1 MPMHASED
9 DVLAVA
15 YDAYGGPEVLKLR
28 SIPAPSPAPGEVL
41 VEVHAASM
49 NPVDWKVRSGM
60 LQKFFPVTFPAI
72 TGRDGAGEVIAAA
85 DSSLVGKRVCF
96 LAQRG
101 AGTWSQKIAL
111 QASLAVPIPSGMSYE
126 AAASLPLAGI
136 SAWVGLV
143 QTADVKPGM
152 RVLIHAAAGGVG
164 SVAVPIARLRGAKVI
179 ATCSQ
184 RNVDFVRALGA
195 REVIPYDQTAFEEHA
210 RDIDVVFDVVGG
222 DVHRRSYP
230 TLKRGG
236 IIVALAAAP
245 FEDESARWGV
255 KLATPQVLSDPAA
268 LAEIVGLVAA
278 GALKP
283 CVECVLPLADFA
295 KAHQMSE
302 TGHAR
307 GKTVLALGSPRPGA
321 KPA

>member
-1 MPMHASED
+1 MHATGN

-28 SIPAPSPAPGEVL
+28 RIPAPPPAHGQVL
-41 VEVHAASM
+41 VEVRAASM

-60 LQKFFPVTFPAI
+60 LQKYFPVTFPTI

-85 DSSLVGKRVCF
+85 ADADASLVGTRVCF

-111 QASLAVPIPSGMSYE
+111 QASLAVPIPSSMSYE
-126 AAASLPLAGI
+126 QAASLPLAGV

-164 SVAVPIARLRGAKVI
+164 SMAVQIARLRGATVI

-184 RNVDFVRALGA
+184 HNVDFVRALGA
-195 REVIPYDQTAFEEHA
+195 QEVFPYDQTAFEEHA
-210 RDIDVVFDVVGG
+210 RDIDVVFDVIGG
-222 DVHRRSYP
+222 DVHRRSYAV
-230 TLKRGG
+230 LKRGG

-245 FEDESARWGV
+245 FEDQSARWGV
-255 KLATPQVLSDPAA
+255 KLATPQVSSDPAA
-268 LAEIVGLVAA
+268 LAEVVELVAA

-283 CVECVLPLADFA
+283 CVECVLPIADFA

-307 GKTVLALGSPRPGA
+307 GKTVLVL
-321 KPA
+321 

>member
-1 MPMHASED
+1 MHAAGN
-9 DVLAVA
+9 DVLAVV
-15 YDAYGGPEVLKLR
+15 YDTYGGPEVLKLR
-28 SIPAPSPAPGEVL
+28 SIPAPQPAHGEVL
-41 VEVHAASM
+41 VEVRAASI

-60 LQKFFPVTFPAI
+60 LQKFFQVSFPTI
-72 TGRDGAGEVIAAA
+72 TGRDGAGEVIEAAA
-85 DSSLVGKRVCF
+85 GADASLLGKRVCF
-96 LAQRG
+96 MAQRG

-111 QASLAVPIPSGMSYE
+111 QAPLAIQIPPSISYE
-126 AAASLPLAGI
+126 RAAALPLAGV

-164 SVAVPIARLRGAKVI
+164 SMAVQIARLRGAEVL

-184 RNVDFVRALGA
+184 SNVEFVRALGA
-195 REVIPYDQTAFEEHA
+195 QEVFAYDRTAFEEHA
-210 RDIDVVFDVVGG
+210 RDVDVVFDVIGG

-230 TLKRGG
+230 VLKRGG

-245 FEDESARWGV
+245 FEDQSARFGV
-255 KLATPQVLSDPAA
+255 KLATPQVLSDSAV
-268 LAEIVGLVAA
+268 LAEIVGLVVA
-278 GALKP
+278 GELKS
-283 CVECVLPLADFA
+283 CVEHVLPFSDFA

-307 GKTVLALGSPRPGA
+307 GKTVVML
-321 KPA
+321 

>member
-1 MPMHASED
+1 MHSAEN

-28 SIPAPSPAPGEVL
+28 SIPAPPPTPGQVL
-41 VEVHAASM
+41 VEVRAASM

-60 LQKFFPVTFPAI
+60 LQKFFPVTFPTI

-85 DSSLVGKRVCF
+85 ADADPSLVGKRVCF

-101 AGTWSQKIAL
+101 AGTWIQKIAL
-111 QASLAVPIPSGMSYE
+111 QASLAVPIPSSVSYE
-126 AAASLPLAGI
+126 QAASLPLAGV

-164 SVAVPIARLRGAKVI
+164 SMAVQIARLRGATVI

-184 RNVDFVRALGA
+184 HNIDFVRALGA
-195 REVIPYDQTAFEEHA
+195 EEAIPYDQSAFEEHA
-210 RDIDVVFDVVGG
+210 RDIDVVFDVIGG

-230 TLKRGG
+230 ILKRGG
-236 IIVALAAAP
+236 MIVALAAAP
-245 FEDESARWGV
+245 FEDQSARWSV
-255 KLATPQVLSDPAA
+255 KVATPQVLSDPAA
-268 LAEIVGLVAA
+268 LAEIVALVAS

-283 CVECVLPLADFA
+283 CIECVLPIADFA

-307 GKTVLALGSPRPGA
+307 GKTVLVL
-321 KPA
+321 

>member
-1 MPMHASED
+1 MAGAS
-9 DVLAVA
+9 V
-15 YDAYGGPEVLKLR
+15 
-28 SIPAPSPAPGEVL
+28 
-41 VEVHAASM
+41 

-111 QASLAVPIPSGMSYE
+111 QASLAVPIPSSMSYE

-143 QTADVKPGM
+143 QTACVKPGM

-164 SVAVPIARLRGAKVI
+164 SMAVQIARLRGATVI

-184 RNVDFVRALGA
+184 RNVDFVRELGA
-195 REVIPYDQTAFEEHA
+195 QEVIAYDQTAFEEHV
-210 RDIDVVFDVVGG
+210 RDIDVVFDVIGG

-230 TLKRGG
+230 TLKRDG

-245 FEDESARWGV
+245 FFFGESPPHSRGLQTDRQGTSPTGNRASGIVPRLFFGNCDFADGISIGSGGR
-255 KLATPQVLSDPAA
+255 KATL
-268 LAEIVGLVAA
+268 
-278 GALKP
+278 
-283 CVECVLPLADFA
+283 LPLHCQP
-295 KAHQMSE
+295 AHS
-302 TGHAR
+302 
-307 GKTVLALGSPRPGA
+307 
-321 KPA
+321 

>member
-1 MPMHASED
+1 MAGNG
-9 DVLAVA
+9 VLAVA

-28 SIPAPSPAPGEVL
+28 SMPAPSPAPGQVV
-41 VEVHAASM
+41 VEVRAASM

-60 LQKFFPVTFPAI
+60 LQKFFPVTFPTI

-85 DSSLVGKRVCF
+85 ADADASLVGKRVCF

-111 QASLAVPIPSGMSYE
+111 QASLAVPIPWNMSYE
-126 AAASLPLAGI
+126 QAASLPLAGV

-164 SVAVPIARLRGAKVI
+164 SMAVQIARLRGATVI

-184 RNVDFVRALGA
+184 RNLDFVRALGA
-195 REVIPYDQTAFEEHA
+195 QEAFPYDQTAFEEHA
-210 RDIDVVFDVVGG
+210 RDIDVVFDVIGG

-230 TLKRGG
+230 VLKRGG

-245 FEDESARWGV
+245 FEDQTARWGV

-268 LAEIVGLVAA
+268 LEEIVELVAA

-283 CVECVLPLADFA
+283 CVECVLPIADFT
-295 KAHQMSE
+295 KAHEMSE

-307 GKTVLALGSPRPGA
+307 GKTVLVL
-321 KPA
+321 

>member
-1 MPMHASED
+1 MHAAEN

-15 YDAYGGPEVLKLR
+15 YDAYGGPEVLKLC
-28 SIPAPSPAPGEVL
+28 SIPAPVPAHGEVL

-60 LQKFFPVTFPAI
+60 LQKFFTVTFPTI

-85 DSSLVGKRVCF
+85 GADTSLVGKRVCF

-111 QASLAVPIPSGMSYE
+111 QASLAVPIPPSISYE

-143 QTADVKPGM
+143 QTAAVKPGM
-152 RVLIHAAAGGVG
+152 RVLIHGAAGGVG
-164 SVAVPIARLRGAKVI
+164 CMAVQIARLHGATVI

-195 REVIPYDQTAFEEHA
+195 QEAIPYDQTAFEEHA
-210 RDIDVVFDVVGG
+210 RDIDVVFDVIGG

-230 TLKRGG
+230 TLKPGG

-245 FEDESARWGV
+245 FEDESANWGV
-255 KLATPQVLSDPAA
+255 KLATPQVLSDSAA
-268 LAEIVGLVAA
+268 LAEIVELVAT

-295 KAHQMSE
+295 KAHLASE

-307 GKTVLALGSPRPGA
+307 GKMVLALGSSGSGR
-321 KPA
+321 

>member
-1 MPMHASED
+1 LESAVG
-9 DVLAVA
+9 DVAK
-15 YDAYGGPEVLKLR
+15 VL
-28 SIPAPSPAPGEVL
+28 
-41 VEVHAASM
+41 
-49 NPVDWKVRSGM
+49 
-60 LQKFFPVTFPAI
+60 PVTFPTI

-85 DSSLVGKRVCF
+85 ADADASLVGKRVCF

-111 QASLAVPIPSGMSYE
+111 QASLAVPIPSSMSYE
-126 AAASLPLAGI
+126 QAASLPLAGV

-164 SVAVPIARLRGAKVI
+164 SMAVQIARLRGATVV

-195 REVIPYDQTAFEEHA
+195 QEVFPYDQTAFEEHA
-210 RDIDVVFDVVGG
+210 RDIDVVFDVIGG

-230 TLKRGG
+230 VLKRGG

-245 FEDESARWGV
+245 FEDQSARWGV

-268 LAEIVGLVAA
+268 LEEIVELVAS
-278 GALKP
+278 GALKS
-283 CVECVLPLADFA
+283 CVECVLPIADFTM
-295 KAHQMSE
+295 AHEMSE

-307 GKTVLALGSPRPGA
+307 GKTVLVL
-321 KPA
+321 

>member
-1 MPMHASED
+1 MSASGSD
-9 DVLAVA
+9 TLAVL

-28 SIPAPSPAPGEVL
+28 SIPPPHPAPGEVL
-41 VEVHAASM
+41 VEVRAASM

-60 LQKFFPVTFPAI
+60 LEKFFPVTFPTIA
-72 TGRDGAGEVIAAA
+72 GRDGAGEVIDAAPGA
-85 DSSLVGKRVCF
+85 GASLVGKRVCF
-96 LAQRG
+96 MAQRG

-111 QASLAVPIPSGMSYE
+111 PASLAVPIPPSISYE
-126 AAASLPLAGI
+126 QAASLPLAGV

-164 SVAVPIARLRGAKVI
+164 SMAVQIARLRGATVI
-179 ATCSQ
+179 ATCSKH
-184 RNVDFVRALGA
+184 NVDFVRALGA
-195 REVIPYDQTAFEEHA
+195 QEVFAYDQTAFEEHA
-210 RDIDVVFDVVGG
+210 RDIDLVFDVIGG

-230 TLKRGG
+230 ALKRGG
-236 IIVALAAAP
+236 TIVALAAAP
-245 FEDESARWGV
+245 FKDQSARWGV
-255 KLATPQVLSDPAA
+255 KLATPQVLPDPTA
-268 LAEIVGLVAA
+268 LAEIVKLVAA

-283 CVECVLPLADFA
+283 CVEYVLPISDFA

-307 GKTVLALGSPRPGA
+307 GKTVLVL
-321 KPA
+321 